1 MDLTDLHPQDDYSH
15 RFFIWHEWIQV
26 SSVEIR
32 AAFGLTMSRNS
43 GKWPIDSRECLRL
56 LRELYVL
63 R

>member
-1 MDLTDLHPQDDYSH
+1 MDLSDLHPQDDYSH

-26 SSVEIR
+26 SSVFIAVFE
-32 AAFGLTMSRNS
+32 LTMLRNS
-43 GKWPIDSRECLRL
+43 GKWPIDPGECLRL

>member
-26 SSVEIR
+26 SSVEIY
-32 AAFGLTMSRNS
+32 AGLSSRNS
-43 GKWPIDSRECLRL
+43 GKRPTDSRECLRL